1 MQTFTY
7 QSNLFGMMRKLF
19 LALSLFLT
27 ILVGQ
32 SISFTPAG
40 QASGF
45 TKYNLT
51 TSTASSVDG
60 TGGFSMSG
68 SSFAANTNYY
78 VKVSFDGGSNWYPLT
93 GGTATTGTWLGSG
106 LFTTDGNG
114 EAQIAF
120 QHTRFSDLAAWP
132 AGNTG
137 TISLRASNI
146 TQDTF
151 YPGASGSEFTLDL
164 VRPTISTTSIVSNNG
179 TNTDYATTGD
189 QISIT
194 FTSSEDL
201 DNSDYPM
208 TGDISGV
215 SFTASGSGTS
225 WTVSNTISTHA
236 EGTATFAISYYD
248 ENGNLGATS
257 LSSTTDGST
266 VTVDKIDPILSV
278 SMSSNNSTTTLAK
291 EDDIVTVAIGSDEIL
306 NTAPT
311 VTIDGNSVTPNPNTS
326 SSSYSALRTMES
338 GDTQGIVSIAIS
350 NIIDR
355 AGNTATNITEST
367 DASSVTFDS
376 NVPTITGLT
385 IASDNALNSAYA
397 KPDDW
402 VTLTFYTNEK
412 SQTPTATILTE
423 ATTETNASGDQLSW
437 TATKQMDADDTDG
450 TITFTIDY
458 YDLAGNQGTQATSII
473 SGTNVTFDGTAPTV
487 SSVTVASSNADA
499 TYAKAGDVVS
509 VTIVTDEALSSIAS
523 ATVAGQSVSGAS
535 ISEISSTNWKLS
547 YTVTGSESSGS
558 VSYAFTAIDEAGNE
572 TSTTSAGS
580 DVVIDN
586 TAPTL
591 TTAEIISNNSNTEY
605 AKEGDV
611 VTLTIVSAE
620 DLIAAP
626 TVYLAGRAA
635 TVSAVGGS
643 ATDYTATLTMNST
656 DTQGDMNISI
666 AFTDLA
672 GNDGTSVT
680 ATTNNS
686 SVYYD
691 RQVPTLSSVTAAS
704 NNSNTAYAKEGDIVT
719 ISFTG
724 AENLT
729 SSPTVTIGGNAA
741 TVSGTDDTWSAT
753 YTMQN
758 GDPEGSV
765 SFAIDFSDLSGN
777 SGTQVTA
784 LTTGS
789 LVVYDETTPALSTV
803 DITSNNSEASTLSTS
818 GDIITLSITASEN
831 IQSPTVTIAGNAANI
846 ASGSNGE
853 SVFTATYTMQSSDAA
868 TSEIAF
874 TVDFSDLAGNE
885 GTQVTALVNDAD
897 GGVEFDKEAPSFTA
911 ISIASNNAETTLAKV
926 GDEIT
931 VTLTASEDIK
941 TGADPTVTIASN
953 TATVTRN
960 SNTSFSA
967 TYTMSSGD
975 NGTDGSS
982 IPINISSFSDPT
994 GNAGTTVSS
1003 TTDGSAVTFD
1013 MSAPTLGTVSI
1024 ASDNVYSSYA
1034 AEGDIVTLTISAS
1047 EDLQAPTVSLV
1058 GSTTDVTVTEG
1069 ASASS
1074 WTATKTLTA
1083 GHSEGTIAL
1092 NVTFSDLVGNSGT
1105 LVSAIT
1111 TGDNVTYDK
1120 TAPTI
1125 TTATMASDN
1134 STDDILAVPG
1144 NTATLTF
1151 ISSENIQE
1159 PTVTISGQSA
1169 TVSAGA
1175 DAQNWSAAYQ
1185 MTDNEDDGTILFS
1198 ISYTDSAGNAG
1209 TAHTTLANDADGG
1222 VTFDKTKPELSGITL
1237 VTDNGFNP
1245 AYAKTGS
1252 VVTLTFS
1259 ANEQLLT
1266 SAIDVT
1272 IAGVSRSTSK
1282 TASWDG
1288 TSETW
1293 AATYTMTD
1301 AYDDEGGAGKDV
1313 PFTIDYVDLNG
1324 YTGDQ
1329 VTATS
1334 DGTGVTFD
1342 KTAPTVSSLTIATDN
1357 ANDASLCKVGNVVT
1371 ITFVADEL
1379 LQTPTIEIAGN
1390 GSTESAGGTN
1400 ATWTGT
1406 YTMLATD
1413 TEGQLSMS
1421 AAFTDYAGNSG
1432 STQTAITSGSN
1443 VTFDQTEP
1451 TLTAVSIVSNNI
1463 YDTSLAKVGDLI
1475 TLTIT
1480 ADETVTDAPSF
1491 TIAGDAVTPTGS
1503 GTDWTGVYTM
1513 QSDDDAGAIAFSI
1526 SFEDLAA
1533 NAGTDVTATVDG
1545 SAVTFDKTATD
1556 MSGVSVD
1563 LDSGSDTGVS
1573 STDNLTNDTTP
1584 TFTMTGLAATDSI
1597 FLVIDGDTT
1606 ARDKALSGT
1615 LSLTSTTL
1623 VEKVLGYSVSVVSR
1637 DLTGNVSSASP
1648 DLAVRVDTNAPTI
1661 SSIPNLLE
1669 SDDSGFYSNDD
1680 ITNSTQPY
1688 LVLAGLPSVRDS
1700 IRVFYNIGAGSVY
1713 CGAYRMGQA
1722 TLDTVQVATALD
1734 DDDYSFTYVLID
1746 SAGNESS
1753 ASTGLD
1759 VTIDA
1764 TSSAQP
1770 DAPNLL
1776 AAYDSGV
1783 LSTDDL
1789 TNLTT
1794 IAFNVT
1800 GLTAGDS
1807 LYIIDGSSAIVAE
1820 ELLAGTSSNP
1830 TVFNATSSSYAA
1842 YTKDIAGNQSLTSE
1856 SISVEIDQIA
1866 PDVTTVGIDLADD
1879 SDSGISISDNL
1890 TNDYTPEFTITNLTV
1905 TDSVYLYVDDVIN
1918 QRSKAT
1924 NSTLTFTAD
1933 SLSDNS
1939 HTVAIRSKDLAGNL
1953 SLESTTTLT
1962 IRVDTTPP
1970 NTPSDAPNMIA
1981 EDDTG
1986 ISDSDDTTYTVQPR
2000 FEMSDL
2006 PSDLDSIRFYY
2017 DTGTG
2022 NVLSQAQRMSQGITD
2037 TIQTSA
2043 NLSGNSFNF
2052 TYTVMD
2058 SAGNVSESSPVLP
2071 IVVDITPPSV
2081 PNVPDLDTAND
2092 TGESETDNL
2101 TNEERPGITVTG
2113 ISSGYFSSLYYID
2126 SDNDTTLISTETV
2139 PAEETVTYTTPILVS
2154 GDYTFFTIATDT
2166 AGNTRES
2173 SDLSISVDLV
2183 EPTATISFDGDS
2195 LVRYEDVS
2203 TTASF
2208 VFSEEMDD
2216 VSAPTVDIDFPGE
2229 VAVDLTGQ
2237 LLTNVDDTT
2246 WTFDIPL
2253 NALGSEDM
2261 NGVITLTLN
2270 TSDKAGNT
2278 LLAGNITGLTVL
2290 RVDNTDPVF
2299 TSFSPSANSYFNT
2312 LNSFGWTL
2320 SEGITSGTVI
2330 FEQSSGPGSDV
2341 NFNLSGTELSAGI
2354 HNSSSFNGT
2363 PILTDSTVYNI
2374 IITSIDTAGNT
2385 GIDTIS
2391 SLTYDVSKPNVALS
2405 FDRQYASEDTVI
2417 LMTATFSELME
2428 TNTIPT
2434 ASIWFADSAG
2444 TGYDLVDQIL
2454 TDSTDDASIWYLS
2467 FSAPPGGTNDGY
2479 VRVSLDSTVTTDL
2492 TLNRLNNITYTDS
2505 VYVDNTA
2512 PVDTFYYENTA
2523 FPLDPSRL
2531 RGNGGD
2537 ELIVTVKWNEIPS
2550 KSPLPVLVV
2559 DYPVSADDS
2568 IAYETFSNGD
2578 SLWTYRVTLSSD
2590 PADDGLLSL
2599 SVNGRDLGNHLPGSY
2614 VNNSIFLLDNTPPD
2628 FETGVPAIT
2637 PRDSAFITSGFTFEY
2652 GLNDTL
2658 ETGTINF
2665 DAVSGPGASFS
2676 VDLSGDSELGIPG
2689 NFSGLLTNNATIVS
2703 NIQDSTI
2710 YNIIFTG
2717 ADSSGNSGS
2726 DTSNYVSY
2734 DVSKPNV
2741 ALSFSQKYA
2750 SQDTMVLMTATFSEL
2765 MDPINMPKAQIW
2777 YADSAITAHDT
2788 TGFMFDSL
2796 DDASTWY
2803 MWIKTP
2809 PGLTTEGFA
2818 NVTFDTL
2825 ANSMDRTSLRVNSI
2839 SYTDSL
2845 FIENTISQ
2853 ATFSYMNI
2861 TDTTQSNIG
2870 KGGDTIVVTVNLN
2883 EPVKRTDPVPKINFY
2898 YANGIGD
2905 TVLNVISD
2913 SSSADSTV
2921 WYYTTT
2927 LLDSTESSQNDGTIL
2942 IEFIADDRSGIAVEQ
2957 FVNQSLLQV
2966 DNIHPTSFTTGNV
2979 IIHGSNPVQGW
2990 LNGITDSVE
2999 VNIPIQSSTLDST
3012 LFLGGFIQI
3021 QMYNLTRVTGWV
3033 TIGSTDSLT
3042 QSGLAQPF
3050 YRSISEIENAMVPGT
3065 DLVLGDSIQIRSSI
3079 TDRNGNVTFGALSE
3093 QILVYDPSAPVVG
3106 EYNGGNMFTMDTL
3119 YSNDTL
3125 SISWTP
3131 FTESGDEVASG
3142 IDRYE
3147 IAIEKVGLD
3156 SIHQFYGWDTIAYP
3170 ESPLSIPLFLEHDEK
3185 YIAHVRSFDVAG
3197 NISDTLKTDTLIRY
3211 NTAPTIAVLANAVL
3225 YEDLPWSDT
3234 LTITDPDLVVLQ
3246 GDSFTYKANTTR
3258 IIGATASDSV
3268 AIDSVG
3274 VLTWQPTQNDTGTY
3288 EIQVIVTDAY
3298 ALVDTFL
3305 LPLIVHAV
3313 NDTPDV
3319 DILAPDNNLSWK
3331 EDSGEMVQIN
3341 LTSYLDDVDNND
3353 TTDITW
3359 QVIILDT
3366 ASLDEDYPLGQVI
3379 VGPGTSWHTQN
3390 KLAREY
3396 LGFNPKLGA
3405 DLPIVSKKGRSGIEI
3420 LSAANPLISVSMDM
3434 VNNEMWA
3441 TFTSDSNY
3449 YGSNHR
3455 VIFIAQDLDGAEDR
3469 DTISVTVNP
3478 ENDPPIIADIEDV
3491 EIWENTSISFDFGSF
3506 TTDVDD
3512 TSLTFTISALTNTEY
3527 VAISP
3532 SSYLSHNEGDSV
3544 VITPQELWSD
3554 STLIQVIASDE
3565 AISDTAT
3572 FEIDILRVE
3581 RPAPSVAIV
3590 QNNAFANYLQVIIV
3604 DTVEKTTNI
3613 SLNIQSEAVHLD
3625 TVAAYTWIANFD
3637 FEVAKSYS
3645 FDVFAQ
3651 AEVGDTTW
3659 SNSFV
3664 LSFAQASERWFGS
3677 SSDGQ
3682 FSVSGE
3688 PGTVLVDRNF
3698 VIVDSSLFSHHFT
3711 DKASYGM
3718 GDEAY
3723 MFKNPVEVTFSVDRD
3738 DLAIYQRLNGVT
3750 WEELPT
3756 ITKDGRLLTFTEKAG
3771 YFRKGPRTIIVPEE
3785 TSLRQ
3790 NYPNPFNPITNIVY
3804 DVGLL
3809 DGLRQNVSIAVY
3821 NILGQHV
3828 ATLVE
3833 NHDQIGQF
3841 HVQWNGRD
3849 KFGQM
3854 LPTGIYFVQLRTDT
3868 GIVNN
3873 RKMMLMK

>member
-1 MQTFTY
+1 MKTFTY
-7 QSNLFGMMRKLF
+7 QSKTFGMMRNIF
-19 LALSLFLT
+19 IAISFFLT

-51 TSTASSVDG
+51 VSTASSVDG

-68 SSFAANTNYY
+68 SSFAATTNYY
-78 VKVSFDGGSNWYPLT
+78 IKVSFDGGANWYPLT

-114 EAQIAF
+114 EVQIAF

-132 AGNTG
+132 GYNG

-164 VRPTISTTSIVSNNG
+164 ERPSISTASIISNNS
-179 TNTDYATTGD
+179 TNITYATTGD
-189 QISIT
+189 QISIS
-194 FTSSEDL
+194 FTSDEDL

-208 TGDISGV
+208 TGNISGV
-215 SFTASGSGTS
+215 SVTASGSGTS

-236 EGTATFAISYYD
+236 EGTATFAISFYD
-248 ENGNLGATS
+248 ENGNLGSST
-257 LSSTTDGST
+257 LSTTTDGST
-266 VTVDKIDPILSV
+266 VTIDKTDPVLTVAIA
-278 SMSSNNSTTTLAK
+278 SNNSTTTLAK
-291 EDDIVTVAIGSDEIL
+291 EDDIVTLSINSDEIL
-306 NTAPT
+306 NAAPT
-311 VTIDGNSVTPNPNTS
+311 VSIDGNSITPNPNTAA
-326 SSSYSALRTMES
+326 SSYSALRTMES
-338 GDTQGIVSIAIS
+338 GDTQGVVSISVS

-355 AGNTATNITEST
+355 AGNTATNISETTDVST
-367 DASSVTFDS
+367 VTFDS

-402 VTLTFYTNEK
+402 VTLTFYTNEE

-450 TITFTIDY
+450 TITFTIDF

-487 SSVTVASSNADA
+487 NSVTVASSNADA

-547 YTVTGSESSGS
+547 YTVTGSESSRS

-605 AKEGDV
+605 AKEGDI

-626 TVYLAGRAA
+626 TVFLAGRAA

-656 DTQGDMNISI
+656 DTQGDMDISI

-672 GNDGTSVT
+672 GNDGTAVT
-680 ATTNNS
+680 ATSNNS
-686 SVYYD
+686 SVFYD
-691 RQVPTLSSVTAAS
+691 RQVPTLSSVTVAS

-765 SFAIDFSDLSGN
+765 SFTIDFSDLSGN

-784 LTTGS
+784 LTSGS
-789 LVVYDETTPALSTV
+789 LVVYDETTPTLSTV
-803 DITSNNSEASTLSTS
+803 DITSNNSEASTLSTT

-831 IQSPTVTIAGNAANI
+831 IQSPTVTIAGNSAVI

-874 TVDFSDLAGNE
+874 TVDFSDLAGND

-953 TATVTRN
+953 TATITRN

-975 NGTDGSS
+975 SGTDGSS

-994 GNAGTTVSS
+994 GNTGTTVTS

-1034 AEGDIVTLTISAS
+1034 AEGDIVTLTLSSS
-1047 EDLQAPTVSLV
+1047 EDIQSPTVSLV
-1058 GSTTDVTVTEG
+1058 GNTTDVTVTQG
-1069 ASASS
+1069 ATASS

-1083 GHSEGTIAL
+1083 GHTEGTIAL
-1092 NVTFSDLVGNSGT
+1092 SVTFSDLVGNSGT

-1120 TAPTI
+1120 TDPTI

-1144 NTATLTF
+1144 NTATLSF

-1185 MTDNEDDGTILFS
+1185 MTENEDDGTIDFS

-1209 TAHTTLANDADGG
+1209 TAQTTLVNDTDGG
-1222 VTFDKTKPELSGITL
+1222 VTFDKTKPELSSITL
-1237 VTDNGFNP
+1237 VTDNAFNS

-1272 IAGVSRSTSK
+1272 IAGVSRSASK

-1301 AYDDEGGAGKDV
+1301 AYDDLSGAGKDV

-1329 VTATS
+1329 VSATS
-1334 DGTGVTFD
+1334 SGIGVTFD
-1342 KTAPTVSSLTIATDN
+1342 KTAPTTSSLTIATN
-1357 ANDASLCKVGNVVT
+1357 NSNDAALAKVGDIVT

-1390 GSTESAGGTN
+1390 GATESAGGTN

-1432 STQTAITSGSN
+1432 TTQTAITSGSN
-1443 VTFDQTEP
+1443 VTFDRTTP

-1475 TLTIT
+1475 TLSIT
-1480 ADETVTDAPSF
+1480 ADETLQNSPTF
-1491 TIAGDAVTPTGS
+1491 TIAGDVLTATGS
-1503 GTDWTGVYTM
+1503 GINWSASHTM
-1513 QSDDDAGAIAFSI
+1513 QSGDASGVIPFSI

-1623 VEKVLGYSVSVVSR
+1623 AEKVLGYSVSVVSR
-1637 DLTGNVSSASP
+1637 DATGNVSSASS
-1648 DLAVRVDTNAPTI
+1648 DLTVRVDTNAPTI

-1722 TLDTVQVATALD
+1722 TLDTVQVATVLD

-1770 DAPNLL
+1770 AAPNLL

-1783 LSTDDL
+1783 SSTDDL

-1800 GLTAGDS
+1800 GLAVGDS
-1807 LYIIDGSSAIVAE
+1807 LYIIDGSSAVVAE

-1830 TVFNATSSSYAA
+1830 TVFNATTSTYAA

-1856 SISVEIDQIA
+1856 NISVEIDQTA
-1866 PDVTTVGIDLADD
+1866 PDVTTVDIDLADD
-1879 SDSGISISDNL
+1879 SDSGISNSDNL

-1924 NSTLTFTAD
+1924 NSTLSFTSD
-1933 SLSDNS
+1933 SLSDNT

-1970 NTPSDAPNMIA
+1970 NTPSEAPNMIA

-1986 ISDSDDTTYTVQPR
+1986 LSDTDDTTYTVQPQ

-2022 NVLSQAQRMSQGITD
+2022 NVLSQAQRMSQGVTD

-2043 NLSGNSFNF
+2043 NLSGNSYNF

-2058 SAGNVSESSPVLP
+2058 SAGNVSESSPILP

-2081 PNVPDLDTAND
+2081 PNVPDLDSNND
-2092 TGESETDNL
+2092 TGESNADNL

-2126 SDNDTTLISTETV
+2126 SNNDTTFISTETV
-2139 PAEETVTYTTPILVS
+2139 PAEETVSYTTPILVS

-2173 SDLSISVDLV
+2173 SDLSLSVDLI
-2183 EPTATISFDGDS
+2183 EPSATISFDGDS
-2195 LVRYEDVS
+2195 LVRFEDVT
-2203 TTASF
+2203 TTATF
-2208 VFSEEMDD
+2208 VFSEDMDD
-2216 VSAPTVDIDFPGE
+2216 VTAPTVDIDFPGE

-2246 WTFDIPL
+2246 WTYDIPL

-2261 NGVITLTLN
+2261 NGTISLTLN
-2270 TSDKAGNT
+2270 TADRAGNT
-2278 LLAGNITGLTVL
+2278 LLELNTTGLTVL
-2290 RVDNTDPVF
+2290 RVDNTDPAYTTF
-2299 TSFSPSANSYFNT
+2299 TPDTSSYINALT
-2312 LNSFGWTL
+2312 SFGWTL
-2320 SEGITSGTVI
+2320 SETVESASVN
-2330 FEQSSGPGSDV
+2330 FENVSGPGNNVSVILSV
-2341 NFNLSGTELSAGI
+2341 NELLEGI
-2354 HNSSSFNGT
+2354 HEPTSFNAGE
-2363 PILTDSTVYNI
+2363 PALSDSTVYNI
-2374 IITSIDTAGNT
+2374 IYTSLDTAGNE
-2385 GIDTIS
+2385 GNDTIANVA
-2391 SLTYDVSKPNVALS
+2391 YDISKPIATVT
-2405 FDRQYASEDTVI
+2405 FDQLFAS
-2417 LMTATFSELME
+2417 A
-2428 TNTIPT
+2428 
-2434 ASIWFADSAG
+2434 
-2444 TGYDLVDQIL
+2444 
-2454 TDSTDDASIWYLS
+2454 DSTDTIRVQFSEKVNPTPTISIDY
-2467 FSAPPGGTNDGY
+2467 GGTNATGDD
-2479 VRVSLDSTVTTDL
+2479 VSNQSLTMVTGDSTSWYYPAVIPSGIENQGNVGITITARDL
-2492 TLNRLNNITYTDS
+2492 ATNVSDS
-2505 VYVDNTA
+2505 VYMADTLYVDNTVA
-2512 PVDTFYYENTA
+2512 TATLSYSNMTQPTAGNFGIGGDTVQVTVTMNEPLITVEPVPKLNLSY
-2523 FPLDPSRL
+2523 
-2531 RGNGGD
+2531 GNGLGNA
-2537 ELIVTVKWNEIPS
+2537 VTGITATSSSN
-2550 KSPLPVLVV
+2550 
-2559 DYPVSADDS
+2559 DDS
-2568 IAYETFSNGD
+2568 VWVYQIVLQDTIQNDGILNVSITAKDRSNNF
-2578 SLWTYRVTLSSD
+2578 VE
-2590 PADDGLLSL
+2590 
-2599 SVNGRDLGNHLPGSY
+2599 NY
-2614 VNNSIFLLDNTPPD
+2614 VNNTLFRVDNQHPAD
-2628 FETGVPAIT
+2628 FTV
-2637 PRDSAFITSGFTFEY
+2637 
-2652 GLNDTL
+2652 
-2658 ETGTINF
+2658 GT
-2665 DAVSGPGASFS
+2665 
-2676 VDLSGDSELGIPG
+2676 
-2689 NFSGLLTNNATIVS
+2689 
-2703 NIQDSTI
+2703 
-2710 YNIIFTG
+2710 
-2717 ADSSGNSGS
+2717 
-2726 DTSNYVSY
+2726 
-2734 DVSKPNV
+2734 
-2741 ALSFSQKYA
+2741 
-2750 SQDTMVLMTATFSEL
+2750 
-2765 MDPINMPKAQIW
+2765 
-2777 YADSAITAHDT
+2777 
-2788 TGFMFDSL
+2788 
-2796 DDASTWY
+2796 
-2803 MWIKTP
+2803 
-2809 PGLTTEGFA
+2809 
-2818 NVTFDTL
+2818 
-2825 ANSMDRTSLRVNSI
+2825 
-2839 SYTDSL
+2839 
-2845 FIENTISQ
+2845 
-2853 ATFSYMNI
+2853 
-2861 TDTTQSNIG
+2861 
-2870 KGGDTIVVTVNLN
+2870 VTV
-2883 EPVKRTDPVPKINFY
+2883 F
-2898 YANGIGD
+2898 
-2905 TVLNVISD
+2905 
-2913 SSSADSTV
+2913 
-2921 WYYTTT
+2921 
-2927 LLDSTESSQNDGTIL
+2927 
-2942 IEFIADDRSGIAVEQ
+2942 
-2957 FVNQSLLQV
+2957 
-2966 DNIHPTSFTTGNV
+2966 GNN
-2979 IIHGSNPVQGW
+2979 SVQGW
-2990 LNGITDSVE
+2990 INGNTDSIE
-2999 VNIPIQSSTLDST
+2999 VTLPIQTNAEDST
-3012 LFLGGFIQI
+3012 LFFGGYAQI
-3021 QMYNLTRVTGWV
+3021 QMYNRTRGGSWV
-3033 TIGSTDSLT
+3033 TIGNTDSLT
-3042 QSGLAQPF
+3042 QSGSALPY
-3050 YRSISEIENAMVPGT
+3050 YRTIGHIETAMAPGT
-3065 DLVLGDSIQIRSSI
+3065 NLILGDSLELRASI
-3079 TDRNGNVTFGALSE
+3079 TDRYGNITYGNPSAQSL
-3093 QILVYDPSAPVVG
+3093 LYDPSAPITG
-3106 EYNGGNMFTMDTL
+3106 EFNGGNMFTMDTL
-3119 YSNDTL
+3119 FSNDTL
-3125 SISWTP
+3125 SLSWTP
-3131 FTESGDEVASG
+3131 FTESGDEAASG

-3147 IAIEKVGLD
+3147 LAIEKVGLD
-3156 SIHQFYGWDTIAYP
+3156 SIHQFYGWDTVAYP
-3170 ESPLSIPLFLEHDEK
+3170 DSPMTISLFLEHDEK
-3185 YIAHVRSFDVAG
+3185 YIAHVRSFDIAG
-3197 NISDTLKTDTLIRY
+3197 NISDTLKTDTLVRY
-3211 NTAPTIAVLANAVL
+3211 NTAPTISALENAVL
-3225 YEDLPWSDT
+3225 YEDLPWTDT
-3234 LTITDPDLVVLQ
+3234 LSISDPDLAVLQ
-3246 GDSFTYKANTTR
+3246 GDSFTYKAITTR
-3258 IIGATASDSV
+3258 ILGATATDSV
-3268 AIDSVG
+3268 TIDSVG
-3274 VLTWQPTQNDTGTY
+3274 VLTWQPTQNDTGSY

-3298 ALVDTFL
+3298 TLADTFL

-3319 DILAPDNNLSWK
+3319 NILAPDNNLSWK

-3366 ASLDEDYPLGQVI
+3366 SALDEDYPLGQVI

-3396 LGFNPKLGA
+3396 LGFNPKLGV
-3405 DLPIVSKKGRSGIEI
+3405 DLPIMSKSGRSGMEV

-3469 DTISVTVNP
+3469 DTISVTVSP
-3478 ENDPPIIADIEDV
+3478 ENDPPIIADIDDV
-3491 EIWENTSISFDFGSF
+3491 EIWENTSISYDFGSF

-3512 TSLTFTISALTNTEY
+3512 TSLTFTVSAITNGDFVT
-3527 VAISP
+3527 ISP
-3532 SSYLSHNEGDSV
+3532 STYLSHNEGDSV

-3554 STLIQVIASDE
+3554 STIIQVIVSDE

-3572 FEIDILRVE
+3572 FEIDILRVQ

-3613 SLNIQSEAVHLD
+3613 ALNIQSESIHLD

-3659 SNSFV
+3659 SNSFS
-3664 LSFAQASERWFGS
+3664 LSFAQTSERWFGS
-3677 SSDGQ
+3677 SSDGR
-3682 FSVSGE
+3682 FSVSGD

-3711 DKASYGM
+3711 DKASYTL
-3718 GDEAY
+3718 GDESY
-3723 MFKNPVEVTFSVDRD
+3723 LFKNPVEVNFAVDRD

-3756 ITKDGRLLTFTEKAG
+3756 ITKDGRIMTFTEKAG

-3809 DGLRQNVSIAVY
+3809 DGLRQNVSITVY

-3854 LPTGIYFVQLRTDT
+3854 LPTGIYFVQLRTNT